1 MEITKSLFRK
11 IIILYVILS
20 FCIYFINDFLNT
32 YQLDD
37 VLFNGYY
44 QYLMDENIFIG
55 ISVCVIILQLLS
67 IPLIYFFKSIGR
79 SLNSLSILFKYII
92 IMLMGDDVS
101 ISLVFPL
108 EIFISFLEIFILYL
122 MFLTPLKLEFANKS
136 IKT

>member
-20 FCIYFINDFLNT
+20 FCIYFINEFLNT